1 MRVVALPVVLS
12 YATAGLGSRP
22 TLGVVIT
29 PLVVLVVVIAV
40 VVVRRG
46 RHRP

>member
-1 MRVVALPVVLS
+1 MGAVALPGVLG
-12 YATAGLGSRP
+12 YATAALGSRP
-22 TLGVVIT
+22 TLGIVIT

-46 RHRP
+46 RHRD